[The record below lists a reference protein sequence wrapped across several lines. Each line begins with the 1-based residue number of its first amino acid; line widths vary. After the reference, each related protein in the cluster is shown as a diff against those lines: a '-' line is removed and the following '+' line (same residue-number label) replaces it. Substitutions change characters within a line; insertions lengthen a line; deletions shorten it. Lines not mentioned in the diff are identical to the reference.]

1 VQAEDGVEGLQHAAG
16 AVAVAEGA
24 PGLLDGGEGGLS
36 APAAGPLL
44 RGPGQGLVQGLAVQ
58 PCPGHERDKVGTV
71 MRTQLGVTLGNARK
85 VCSAGPAPARRV
97 ASGRVWGP
105 SSPSRAASS
114 GTGPEIL
121 ARARSTSGEPSP
133 PRSRSGGTLGGTPP
147 ATDPEELLLASA
159 PSCYMMTLARWPF
172 GGSALQS
179 RTRRSWARSRA
190 QGPACTS
197 TASACPAGRHRRHG
211 RRPATRRSGAVRRRA
226 GRLHRPDPAPGDSV
240 HTGARRGR
248 LTRCAGVARRP
259 GPDGPLP
266 HGHRFRP
273 AGRLARPS
281 VPTLQAK
288 RRQGRSG
295 ASPWIA
301 TLHAA
306 PSGCW
311 MAHWYPRRRNSAQNL
326 SGSLSNRAI
335 RPGRPGTRRSV
346 CKVRMPA
353 WAGPTPR
360 LSRSRRIR

>member
-1 VQAEDGVEGLQHAAG
+1 MQAEDGVEGLQHAAG

-71 MRTQLGVTLGNARK
+71 T
-85 VCSAGPAPARRV
+85 
-97 ASGRVWGP
+97 
-105 SSPSRAASS
+105 ASS

-197 TASACPAGRHRRHG
+197 TAYACPAGRHRRHG